1 MNLENYN
8 LNHIAIIM
16 DGNGRWAEQQG
27 LDRTAGHA
35 AGEHSLSK
43 VIDWALDNNL
53 KWLTVYA
60 FSTEN
65 WSRSNHEVDYLMF
78 FNRDL
83 LTRRREEF
91 NKKGVRFFF
100 IGDLKDQM
108 IPDENKK
115 LMKDTES
122 LTRENEKLNLVFA
135 FNYGSEKE
143 IHNAA
148 FNIAWKRILYNPF
161 KLSAWFLTRK
171 YFEQHFN
178 DYLYLPKMPNPDLLI
193 RTAGEKRLSNFL
205 LLQLSYTE
213 LMFVET
219 LWPDFNEDNMEEAVN
234 EFSNRN
240 RKYGGV

>member
-1 MNLENYN
+1 MNLEDYN
-8 LNHIAIIM
+8 LKHIAIIM
-16 DGNGRWAEQQG
+16 DGNGRWAEQRG
-27 LDRTAGHA
+27 LERTVGHA

-65 WSRSNHEVDYLMF
+65 WSRSNEEVDYLMF

-91 NKKGVRFFF
+91 NEKGVRFFF
-100 IGDLKDQM
+100 IGDLKDKM

-148 FNIAWKRILYNPF
+148 YNLARKHF
-161 KLSAWFLTRK
+161 TRLLTRK
-171 YFEQHFN
+171 HVEEHFN
-178 DYLYLPKMPNPDLLI
+178 DYLYLPQMPNPDLLI

-213 LMFVET
+213 LMFIET
-219 LWPDFNEDNMEEAVN
+219 LWPDFNEDNMIEAVK
-234 EFSNRN
+234 EYKNRT
-240 RKYGGV
+240 RKYGGI